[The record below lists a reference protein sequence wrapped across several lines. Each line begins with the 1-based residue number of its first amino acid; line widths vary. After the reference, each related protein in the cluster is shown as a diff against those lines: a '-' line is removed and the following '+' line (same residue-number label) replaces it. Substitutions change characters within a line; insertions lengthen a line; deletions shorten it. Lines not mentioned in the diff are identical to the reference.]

1 MLGDDEKGVRHY
13 QFLVYVSETI
23 EEAEESFCRGARLFF
38 NEGMRV
44 EQVRM
49 GYEHNQSYLKLS
61 GQTGDVA
68 SMDAFFELQT
78 ILRPQE
84 GKVGKVLDRLQKE
97 YLKAEATI
105 EAETQAAEATNEAE
119 TQVESDWT
127 EPVGQGIDR

>member
-13 QFLVYVSETI
+13 QFLVHVSETI

-44 EQVRM
+44 EHVRR

-61 GQTGDVA
+61 GQTGDGA
-68 SMDAFFELQT
+68 SMDAFYELQT

-84 GKVGKVLDRLQKE
+84 GKVGMVLDRLQKE
-97 YLKAEATI
+97 HQKQVS
-105 EAETQAAEATNEAE
+105 QAAEATNDTE
-119 TQVESDWT
+119 TQVESGWT
-127 EPVGQGIDR
+127 DPVSQGITR